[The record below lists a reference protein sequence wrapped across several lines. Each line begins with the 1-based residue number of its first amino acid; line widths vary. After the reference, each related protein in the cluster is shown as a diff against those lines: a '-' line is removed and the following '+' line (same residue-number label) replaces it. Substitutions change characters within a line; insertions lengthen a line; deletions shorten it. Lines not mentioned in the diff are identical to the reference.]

1 MKNYDTDKD
10 YVCLWMAYVK
20 LFPGKAVLLHAN
32 QKTHQNMAE
41 RTYINES
48 HRKYEEACMREVEEM
63 AKHPLTNEQFVAQCL
78 RNRED
83 AMRQLMTTR
92 KP

>member
-1 MKNYDTDKD
+1 
-10 YVCLWMAYVK
+10 
-20 LFPGKAVLLHAN
+20 
-32 QKTHQNMAE
+32 MAE

-48 HRKYEEACMREVEEM
+48 HRNYEEACMREVKEM

-78 RNRED
+78 RNQEAAR
-83 AMRQLMTTR
+83 RQLMTTS

>member
-1 MKNYDTDKD
+1 MNRQVD
-10 YVCLWMAYVK
+10 VK

-32 QKTHQNMAE
+32 QKTQKTHQNMAE

-63 AKHPLTNEQFVAQCL
+63 AKHPLSNEQFVAQCL

-83 AMRQLMTTR
+83 AMRQLMTTS

>member
-1 MKNYDTDKD
+1 
-10 YVCLWMAYVK
+10 
-20 LFPGKAVLLHAN
+20 
-32 QKTHQNMAE
+32 MAE

-48 HRKYEEACMREVEEM
+48 HRKYEDACMREVEEM

>member
-1 MKNYDTDKD
+1 
-10 YVCLWMAYVK
+10 
-20 LFPGKAVLLHAN
+20 
-32 QKTHQNMAE
+32 MAE

-63 AKHPLTNEQFVAQCL
+63 AKHPLSNEQFVAQCL
-78 RNRED
+78 RNQEAAR
-83 AMRQLMTTR
+83 RQLMTTS